1 MRWITLLIPIL
12 AACAPRPPSLPAPAH
27 PVRRV
32 PVESEAARLDY
43 GAGDA
48 AVQGL
53 QRVLVLASPEQAG
66 RGRRPPPEVR
76 VPGRVH
82 VGQPFAVEIR
92 VPRAAEGEVRR
103 FRIRPARPGLRLLD
117 GDLAVTSGR
126 APAIRRAV
134 ADSPGPAGFE
144 LDEVAD

>member
-1 MRWITLLIPIL
+1 MKWFAFLIPIF
-12 AACAPRPPSLPAPAH
+12 AACAPRPPSLPATAQAI
-27 PVRRV
+27 RRV

-48 AVQGL
+48 AVEGL
-53 QRVLVLASPEQAG
+53 QRVLVLASPEHSG
-66 RGRRPPPEVR
+66 RGRRPPPEIR

-82 VGQPFAVEIR
+82 VGQPFPVEIR
-92 VPRAAEGEVRR
+92 VPRAAEGEMRR

-117 GDLAVTSGR
+117 GDLAVTVGR
-126 APAIRRAV
+126 APAVRRAV